1 MNALDGIEGLS
12 ECIGRA
18 IQEHLAKS
26 NINLT
31 WPQIDRLD
39 HPVLRFEAFIEDAG
53 SVSAAVLRPEKVA
66 SVCSFLVPAE
76 EINTK
81 LCNARMRHNYR
92 EMCITPARHPGLWW
106 RQRHSAE
113 VGSENEAGSM
123 GCVCVNGSV

>member
-1 MNALDGIEGLS
+1 MTALEGIEGLS

-53 SVSAAVLRPEKVA
+53 SVSAAVPRPEKVA
-66 SVCSFLVPAE
+66 SVRSIPCPRGG
-76 EINTK
+76 NK
-81 LCNARMRHNYR
+81 Y
-92 EMCITPARHPGLWW
+92 
-106 RQRHSAE
+106 
-113 VGSENEAGSM
+113 EA
-123 GCVCVNGSV
+123 V